1 MLVELR
7 KCDIIQLRSN
17 NEGGRGSRRTFGSER
32 DAGLSPCRC
41 LSNQEVPLGA
51 LSGVAAATQYPG
63 GGVWT
68 YGASNGGA
76 FSNYYHGSKYH
87 SSTVVS
93 RWTSKSS
100 KAYAYAGQTSY
111 AFIKTSFGEQAAF
124 YYNYN

>member
-51 LSGVAAATQYPG
+51 FLY
-63 GGVWT
+63 
-68 YGASNGGA
+68 
-76 FSNYYHGSKYH
+76 SKDIISYKNTK
-87 SSTVVS
+87 SVFTKTRKLYIITLKVS
-93 RWTSKSS
+93 
-100 KAYAYAGQTSY
+100 AYLM
-111 AFIKTSFGEQAAF
+111 
-124 YYNYN
+124 

>member
-1 MLVELR
+1 MR
-7 KCDIIQLRSN
+7 KNMKSLMVLALAVTS
-17 NEGGRGSRRTFGSER
+17 FGT
-32 DAGLSPCRC
+32 
-41 LSNQEVPLGA
+41 

-100 KAYAYAGQTSY
+100 KAYAPVRLRMLLLKRLLASRLPFT
-111 AFIKTSFGEQAAF
+111 ITII
-124 YYNYN
+124 N

>member
-51 LSGVAAATQYPG
+51 FLY
-63 GGVWT
+63 
-68 YGASNGGA
+68 
-76 FSNYYHGSKYH
+76 SKDIISYKNTK
-87 SSTVVS
+87 SVLAKTRKLYIITLKVS
-93 RWTSKSS
+93 
-100 KAYAYAGQTSY
+100 AYLM
-111 AFIKTSFGEQAAF
+111 
-124 YYNYN
+124 

>member
-1 MLVELR
+1 MR
-7 KCDIIQLRSN
+7 KNMKSLMVLALAVTS
-17 NEGGRGSRRTFGSER
+17 FGT
-32 DAGLSPCRC
+32 
-41 LSNQEVPLGA
+41 

-63 GGVWT
+63 GGVLT
-68 YGASNGGA
+68 YGASNGGD

-87 SSTVVS
+87 GSTVVS

>member
-1 MLVELR
+1 MR
-7 KCDIIQLRSN
+7 KNMKSLMVLALAVTS
-17 NEGGRGSRRTFGSER
+17 FGT
-32 DAGLSPCRC
+32 
-41 LSNQEVPLGA
+41 

-63 GGVWT
+63 GGVC
-68 YGASNGGA
+68 
-76 FSNYYHGSKYH
+76 SNYYHGSKYH